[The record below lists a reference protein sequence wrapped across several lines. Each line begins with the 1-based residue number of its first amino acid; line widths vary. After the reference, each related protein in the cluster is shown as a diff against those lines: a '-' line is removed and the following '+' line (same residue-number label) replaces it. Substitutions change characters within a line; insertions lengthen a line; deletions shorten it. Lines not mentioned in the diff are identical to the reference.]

1 MSTKTI
7 SVTYKVLTILFFVAT
22 LLDAFGGITR
32 QEAGQEVMRHLGYP
46 MYVLTIFGIAK
57 LFGAIAI
64 LQNRFKVIKEWAYAG
79 FIINFIGAIL
89 SRAFVGDP
97 ISLSILPLI
106 MIVYTLAMR
115 YFWVRFNL
123 IRSNEFNT
131 LAHA

>member
-57 LFGAIAI
+57 LFGTIAI
-64 LQNRFKVIKEWAYAG
+64 LQNRFNVIKEWAYAG

-131 LAHA
+131 LANA

>member
-7 SVTYKVLTILFFVAT
+7 SLTYKVLTILFFVAT

-123 IRSNEFNT
+123 IRSTEFNK
-131 LAHA
+131 LVHA